1 MGQRRHYLLG
11 GIMQKKGL
19 LARTPMQSKKFIAAM
34 TWNLLWLML
43 IFYGIQSNLDVSTL
57 NAMVYVTGGSQLGYL
72 GGQSLVDSWVKGKIA
87 QNGNENAA

>member
-1 MGQRRHYLLG
+1 
-11 GIMQKKGL
+11 MQKKGL

-34 TWNLLWLML
+34 TWNLLCLML
-43 IFYGIQSNLDVSTL
+43 IFYGIQSGVDVSTL

-87 QNGNENAA
+87 QNGNQDSA